1 MNRIS
6 STAVTVALAAT
17 LLVATAPAAQAR
29 NLAKPRPSASVV
41 TGGWFD
47 VALNWL
53 GGFIVSAPQGQADR
67 GVEKGTF
74 FPIPIPIPPSAVDRV
89 LYRPQRL
96 HFRRRGLAGG
106 CAASP
111 RAHGAGGFSGLSCF
125 REVSDV
131 ARSSD
136 R

>member
-47 VALNWL
+47 AALSWL
-53 GGFIVSAPQGQADR
+53 GGFIVSTPHGQAAR
-67 GVEKGTF
+67 SVEKLGIYPVPPPQPMTGSCIDPNGCF
-74 FPIPIPIPPSAVDRV
+74 F
-89 LYRPQRL
+89 
-96 HFRRRGLAGG
+96 GG
-106 CAASP
+106 
-111 RAHGAGGFSGLSCF
+111 GN
-125 REVSDV
+125 
-131 ARSSD
+131 
-136 R
+136 